1 MSNYWF
7 DHVHL
12 MSNDPMKTADFYEK
26 TFGAERQ
33 ATTKRDDGR
42 ISVDLTLSGVAM
54 KVTSPRA
61 KPLVEGASLTG
72 LEHFGFRTD
81 DISTAIKELKAK
93 GVTFVQDVTSSGPGM
108 SMAFFITPDNVL
120 IELQQRKEGI

>member
-12 MSNDPMKTADFYEK
+12 MSTDPMKTADFYEK

-33 ATTKRDDGR
+33 AATKRDDGR
-42 ISVDLTLSGVAM
+42 ISVDLALNGVVM

-61 KPLVEGASLTG
+61 KPLFEGASLTG

-81 DISTAIKELKAK
+81 DIATAVLALKAK
-93 GVTFVQDVTSSGPGM
+93 GVTFVQDVTSGGSGM
-108 SMAFFITPDNVL
+108 SMAFFLTPDNVL
-120 IELQQRKEGI
+120 IELQQRKS